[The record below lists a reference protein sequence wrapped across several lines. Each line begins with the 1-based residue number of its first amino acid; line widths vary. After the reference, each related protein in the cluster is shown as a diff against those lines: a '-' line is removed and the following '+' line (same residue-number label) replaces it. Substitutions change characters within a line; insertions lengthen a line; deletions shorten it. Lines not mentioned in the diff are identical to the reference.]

1 MKFKRLCAFLLLVFI
16 TCSSVFAE
24 NKFVKVVFIGNY
36 QSGKTCIW
44 KRLLDEG
51 FSEYERRSDT
61 LSSRNILRTVGD
73 DVLCISLWDTAG
85 SEKYYDEV
93 MDFIRDAN
101 FVFIVHDLYEKLN
114 GEVKVYL
121 SRMYRDVRQRMTS
134 DSKIVLV
141 GSKYDLRH
149 RDIANSAEQAKL
161 LEEVAEHIPC
171 PFVLTSAKEDDDP
184 GMAKILE
191 YIVEQCKEMKLPN
204 HSSSL
209 INKKFNSDILAPAPN
224 PKSSEGS
231 GFCVIA

>member
-24 NKFVKVVFIGNY
+24 NKFVKVAFIGNY

-61 LSSRNILRTVGD
+61 LSCRTIVRSTGD

-121 SRMYRDVRQRMTS
+121 SRIYRDVRERMTP
-134 DSKIVLV
+134 DGKIVLV
-141 GSKYDLRH
+141 GSKYDQTTPNMIQRISGIFERNPL
-149 RDIANSAEQAKL
+149 IS
-161 LEEVAEHIPC
+161 
-171 PFVLTSAKEDDDP
+171 KE
-184 GMAKILE
+184 I
-191 YIVEQCKEMKLPN
+191 
-204 HSSSL
+204 
-209 INKKFNSDILAPAPN
+209 
-224 PKSSEGS
+224 
-231 GFCVIA
+231 